1 MACELEPLSWKK
13 FEEYH
18 RIAWENGWTY
28 GPAHT
33 ELYLEYLKNWEYFIT
48 YVDKLIYGLNHVS
61 KQNKCIKILIGEA
74 PPFWAGNSEQ
84 EDRSYF
90 YNEKQTRGS
99 TWLNAPFKYFHYLEY
114 PEGCSNNQ
122 IYFDASKK
130 SLTFKKPISSDK
142 PSRLDF
148 LAQQGVILL
157 DIFPFPIRQVTKI
170 RETVTADF
178 SVHLNKYFRDFYNK
192 VKSYII
198 CEAKAKAKTKT
209 KTKTNV
215 QFKYALVTPI
225 FTGLQI
231 LYGSKSK
238 FVFKN
243 MVNGDSPMDIVDF
256 SSETTVNFTI
266 ETYQGQFFNAANSF
280 RNFFGKIA
288 FDEKVDIKLDPFEVE
303 CPHSSTPILMD
314 TSGNVNFSNFF
325 NSDVTKLTVKI
336 NDSEMDEEDS
346 E

>member
-33 ELYLEYLKNWEYFIT
+33 ELYLEYLKNWEYFIE
-48 YVDKLIYGLNHVS
+48 YI
-61 KQNKCIKILIGEA
+61 QNLTNNLSNQNNCIKILIGEA

-99 TWLNAPFKYFHYLEY
+99 TWLNAPFKYFHYLKH
-114 PEGCSNNQ
+114 PNLSPDNQ
-122 IYFDASKK
+122 IVFDESKK
-130 SLTFKKPISSDK
+130 SLTFGKENISVKS
-142 PSRLDF
+142 SRLDF
-148 LAQQGVILL
+148 LAEEGVILL
-157 DIFPFPIRQVTKI
+157 DIFPFPIRQATKI

-178 SVHLNKYFRDFYNK
+178 SVHLDEYFCDFYNK

-198 CEAKAKAKTKT
+198 CKA

-238 FVFKN
+238 LVFEEI
-243 MVNGDSPMDIVDF
+243 VSGDLPMDIVDF
-256 SSETTVNFTI
+256 SSAPGKNFTI
-266 ETYQGQFFNAANSF
+266 QTYCKQCFKKKNSF

-288 FDEKVDIKLDPFEVE
+288 FDDGEWLEDDLNPFNEDCE
-303 CPHSSTPILMD
+303 HSLTPILID

-325 NSDVTKLTVKI
+325 NSDVTKLKVKI

>member
-1 MACELEPLSWKK
+1 MACKLEPLSWKD
-13 FEEYH
+13 FEQHH
-18 RIAWENGWTY
+18 RNAWENGWTY

-33 ELYLEYLKNWEYFIT
+33 ELYLEYLKNWDYFIS
-48 YVDKLIYGLNHVS
+48 YVNNLINFIS
-61 KQNKCIKILIGEA
+61 EENNCIKILIGEA
-74 PPFWAGNSEQ
+74 PPYWAGNSSEN
-84 EDRSYF
+84 DRSYF

-99 TWLNAPFKYFHYLEY
+99 TWLNAPYKYFHYLKH
-114 PEGCSNNQ
+114 PIGCCNNQ
-122 IYFDASKK
+122 IVFDASKK
-130 SLTFKKPISSDK
+130 SLTFKKPISSYK

-178 SVHLNKYFRDFYNK
+178 SVHLNAYFCDFYNK

-198 CEAKAKAKTKT
+198 CKAKAKT

-238 FVFKN
+238 LVFKEI
-243 MVNGDSPMDIVDF
+243 VSTDLPMDIVDF
-256 SSETTVNFTI
+256 SSAPGKNFTI
-266 ETYQGQFFNAANSF
+266 QTYYDQSFKIKNSF

-288 FDEKVDIKLDPFEVE
+288 FDDGEWLEVDLNPFKKDCE
-303 CPHSSTPILMD
+303 HSLTPILID

-325 NSDVTKLTVKI
+325 NSDVTKLTSKI

>member
-33 ELYLEYLKNWEYFIT
+33 ELYLEYLKNWEYFIKYIQNLT
-48 YVDKLIYGLNHVS
+48 NKLSN
-61 KQNKCIKILIGEA
+61 QNNCIKILIGEA
-74 PPFWAGNSEQ
+74 PPFWAGNSSQ
-84 EDRSYF
+84 TDRSYF
-90 YNEKQTRGS
+90 YNIEQTRGS
-99 TWLNAPFKYFHYLEY
+99 TWLNAPFKYFHYLKY
-114 PEGCSNNQ
+114 PKGGFHNQ
-122 IYFDASKK
+122 IKFTKSKK
-130 SLTFKKPISSDK
+130 SLTFLKKNSSK
-142 PSRLDF
+142 KFSRLDF
-148 LAQQGVILL
+148 LAEEGVILL
-157 DIFPFPIRQVTKI
+157 DIFPFPIRQATKI

-178 SVHLNKYFRDFYNK
+178 SVHLDKYFCDFYNK

-198 CEAKAKAKTKT
+198 CKA

-238 FVFKN
+238 LVFAKI
-243 MVNGDSPMDIVDF
+243 VEKDSPMHIVNF
-256 SSETTVNFTI
+256 LSAPRTNFTI
-266 ETYQGQFFNAANSF
+266 QTYCEQCFGNKNSF

-288 FDEKVDIKLDPFEVE
+288 FDENVEIKLVPFEEV
-303 CPHSSTPILMD
+303 CPHSITPILMD

-325 NSDVTKLTVKI
+325 NSNLDNLLNKI
-336 NDSEMDEEDS
+336 GDEEMDEEDTY
-346 E
+346 